1 MDNLQKLK
9 TDMYDFAVERD
20 WLQFQTP
27 KNLAMALTAEAGE
40 LLECFQW
47 LNPEQSENLSA
58 EQRLAVADEIA
69 DVQLYL
75 VRLADSLDLDIYS
88 ECKRKIQ
95 LNAAKYPAQLVKGSS
110 KKYTAYKLD

>member
-1 MDNLQKLK
+1 
-9 TDMYDFAVERD
+9 MYDFAVERD

-27 KNLAMALTAEAGE
+27 KNLVMALAGETGE

-47 LNPEQSENLSA
+47 LTAEQSENLSS

-75 VRLADSLDLDIYS
+75 VRLADSLDMDIYT
-88 ECKRKIQ
+88 ECIRKMQ
-95 LNAAKYPAQLVKGSS
+95 ANAVKYPAQLVKGSS
-110 KKYTAYKLD
+110 KKYTQYKLD